1 MDKKEI
7 EAYLNRRLGGFVVW
21 GLNFFSN
28 APVCLV
34 LGHPA
39 RSAREAYLRI
49 ECRWCLHERET
60 EYSDWH
66 DDTDLV
72 AMLNAL
78 QCFARNAL
86 IKIILTDAW
95 NMTFCLDSG
104 NYLTLEATHGDFENW
119 QITCSDHANDFTIV
133 GLAEGEIAIFDSHFE
148 DYSGCSATPSAAA
161 QPPSLETCSVDRPV
175 KWWQFW
181 K

>member
-1 MDKKEI
+1 MDKRET

-21 GLNFFSN
+21 GLHFLPNTTLI
-28 APVCLV
+28 LV
-34 LGHPA
+34 LGPSGSHA
-39 RSAREAYLRI
+39 EAYLRI
-49 ECRWCLHERET
+49 ECRWCLHKKEM

-66 DDTDLV
+66 DDTDLT

-104 NYLTLEATHGDFENW
+104 NYLTLEATHSDFENW
-119 QITCSDHANDFTIV
+119 EITCIDHPNDFTIV
-133 GLAEGEIAIFDSHFE
+133 GLAGGEIAIFDK
-148 DYSGCSATPSAAA
+148 D
-161 QPPSLETCSVDRPV
+161 LSVQAGHAEARPV
-175 KWWQFW
+175 KRSIKKWRQFW